1 MRCEPAEARRPCSRI
16 EHTAR
21 KGKKASGARRK
32 PSTSKLTGERRERNS
47 LIDDLRREMER
58 WRQRDYERVTP
69 TTANYCH
76 IALIRHAARI
86 ASATASGGR
95 RDGDL
100 PG

>member
-1 MRCEPAEARRPCSRI
+1 VQQDRAHGEEGQEGFWCWQEAI
-16 EHTAR
+16 DFE
-21 KGKKASGARRK
+21 
-32 PSTSKLTGERRERNS
+32 LTGERRERNS

>member
-1 MRCEPAEARRPCSRI
+1 VQQDRAHGEEGQEGFWCSQEAI
-16 EHTAR
+16 DFE
-21 KGKKASGARRK
+21 
-32 PSTSKLTGERRERNS
+32 LTGERRERNS